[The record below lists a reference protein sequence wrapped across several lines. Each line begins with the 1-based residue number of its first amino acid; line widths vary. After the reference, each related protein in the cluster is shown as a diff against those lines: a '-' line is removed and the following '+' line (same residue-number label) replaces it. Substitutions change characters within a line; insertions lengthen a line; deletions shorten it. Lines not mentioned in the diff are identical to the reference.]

1 MSTRLLAGRYELIE
15 RIGEGGMA
23 VVYKSKDRLL
33 NRFVAIKILKPEF
46 TKDMKVME
54 SFRRESQAAASLSHP
69 NIVNVYDVGK
79 EGNINYIVM
88 ELIEGKVL
96 SDIIKEEGALE
107 PRRAVAI
114 AKQVA
119 SALAVAHK
127 NQIIHR
133 DVKPHN
139 ILITKEGVAKITD
152 FGIAK
157 AMNSSTMTA
166 NQTGTI
172 MGSVHYFSP
181 EQARGGYVDEKSD
194 IYSLGIVMF
203 EMLTGKVPFD
213 ADNPVTVAV
222 MHMNEEITA
231 PSTIN
236 PAISP
241 DVEGIVLKATSKY
254 QVNRYKN
261 ADEMITALSLV
272 NYRPAPSAPVE
283 EAPAKTKG
291 ERLSVWEKFDRHE
304 KHEKHEKHG
313 KKDKLTRAEKID
325 NGDYGD
331 NEGMTKG
338 KKKNKKKKKV
348 TVNKSKLLAI
358 VLAVILAIPCSALVF
373 NLIQGAGGPK
383 EIQVP
388 DLMGMTEEE
397 ARQALHSVNLNVE
410 VGIPLYD
417 KNYRAGEVVSQDPVS
432 GSSVKEGHTVTINL
446 NKDKNSGDTVAVPNL
461 SGKTVDDAKY
471 SLQAYGLKIGDIIA
485 EASDLPE
492 GIIISHSPK
501 ADASVSAGTKVN
513 LVVSKGADDAEIV
526 MLTLLGK
533 GADEAAAEITA
544 MGLILGETTYSASST
559 YEQNKVMGQSVEPGT
574 KIQKGSTVDLVIS
587 TGLTQ
592 GSGEGGIVISGGN
605 DKDKDESG
613 AKSVAFE
620 ISYDAAKNE
629 TFFLSVVVSDSK
641 GVSTPIK
648 QRESYKVDE
657 SEMISVA
664 GVGKGTIQIIFDN
677 NVVQQLNVNFDTG
690 EVY

>member
-23 VVYKSKDRLL
+23 VVYKAKDRLL

-46 TKDMKVME
+46 TKDVKVIE

-79 EGNINYIVM
+79 EGNIHYFVM
-88 ELIEGKVL
+88 ELIEGSVL
-96 SDIIKEEGALE
+96 SDIIREEGALE

-157 AMNSSTMTA
+157 AMSSSTMTA

-194 IYSLGIVMF
+194 IYSLGIVMY

-213 ADNPVTVAV
+213 AENPVAVAV
-222 MHMNEEITA
+222 MHMNEEITP
-231 PSTIN
+231 PSTVN

-241 DVEGIVLKATSKY
+241 DVEKIVMKATSKY
-254 QVNRYKN
+254 QVNRYKT

-272 NYRPAPSAPVE
+272 NYHPVPAAPVE
-283 EAPAKTKG
+283 EEPVKKKG
-291 ERLSVWEKFDRHE
+291 EKLHKV
-304 KHEKHEKHG
+304 
-313 KKDKLTRAEKID
+313 DKGE
-325 NGDYGD
+325 
-331 NEGMTKG
+331 EEMHKG
-338 KKKNKKKKKV
+338 KKKKKKKV
-348 TVNKSKLLAI
+348 TINKTKLGAI
-358 VLAVILAIPCSALVF
+358 VLAVVLAIPASALAY
-373 NLIQGAGGPK
+373 NIIQGVGGNSK
-383 EIQVP
+383 EIVVP
-388 DLMGMTEEE
+388 EVLGKTEEE
-397 ARQALHSVNLNVE
+397 ARQVLKDMNLEVE
-410 VGIPLYD
+410 LGIPLYD
-417 KNYRAGEVVSQDPVS
+417 EDYKAGEVVSQDPVA
-432 GSSVKEGHTVTINL
+432 GNKVKEGHKVIINL
-446 NKDKNSGDTVAVPNL
+446 NKDKKESGSAVPGVT
-461 SGKTVDDAKY
+461 GKTVDDAKY
-471 SLQAYGLKIGDIIA
+471 SLQAYGFEIGDIST
-485 EASDLPE
+485 EANELPE
-492 GIIISHSPK
+492 GIIIRQSPK
-501 ADASVSAGTKVN
+501 AGDEAKPGTKVN
-513 LVVSKGADDAEIV
+513 LVVSKGAEDAEIV
-526 MLTLLGK
+526 MIKLLGMD
-533 GADEAAAEITA
+533 ASEAANELAA
-544 MGLILGETTYSASST
+544 MGLKLGEPTYATSST
-559 YEQNKVMGQSVEPGT
+559 YAQNQVMAQSVEPGD
-574 KIQKGSTVDLVIS
+574 KVMKGTTIEITIS
-587 TGLTQ
+587 TGLSE
-592 GSGEGGIVISGGN
+592 GSGEGGIVIGGN
-605 DKDKDESG
+605 TGDGTGDSDSDG
-613 AKSVAFE
+613 VKSVAFE

-629 TFFLSVVVSDSK
+629 TFFLSVVVSDSN

-657 SEMISVA
+657 SEMISVS
-664 GVGKGTIQIIFDN
+664 GVGQGTIQIIFDN
-677 NVVQQLNVNFDTG
+677 DVVQQLNVNFETG

>member
-23 VVYKSKDRLL
+23 VVYKAKDRLL

-46 TKDMKVME
+46 TKDMKVIE

-79 EGNINYIVM
+79 EGNIYYIVM
-88 ELIEGKVL
+88 ELIEGNVL
-96 SDIIKEEGALE
+96 SDIIREEGALE

-119 SALAVAHK
+119 SALALAHK

-157 AMNSSTMTA
+157 AMSSSTMTA

-194 IYSLGIVMF
+194 IYSLGIVMY

-213 ADNPVTVAV
+213 AENPVAVAV
-222 MHMNEEITA
+222 MHMNQDMTP
-231 PSTIN
+231 PSAVN
-236 PAISP
+236 PSISP
-241 DVEGIVLKATSKY
+241 DVEKIVMKATAKY
-254 QVNRYKN
+254 QVNRYKT

-272 NYRPAPSAPVE
+272 NYHPAPAAPVE
-283 EAPAKTKG
+283 EEPEKPIKKKG
-291 ERLSVWEKFDRHE
+291 EKLHRV
-304 KHEKHEKHG
+304 
-313 KKDKLTRAEKID
+313 DK
-325 NGDYGD
+325 GDEED
-331 NEGMTKG
+331 MTKG
-338 KKKNKKKKKV
+338 KKKKKKKV
-348 TVNKSKLLAI
+348 QINKTKLSAI
-358 VLAVILAIPCSALVF
+358 ILAVILAIPASALVY
-373 NLIQGAGGPK
+373 NIINSAGGG
-383 EIQVP
+383 EEVVVP
-388 DLMGMTEEE
+388 EVLGKTEEE
-397 ARQALHSVNLNVE
+397 ARQILKGMNLEME

-417 KNYRAGEVVSQDPVS
+417 PEYKAGQVVSQDPVA
-432 GSSVKEGHTVTINL
+432 GSKVMEGHTITINL
-446 NKDKNSGDTVAVPNL
+446 NKDKKDSGSAVP
-461 SGKTVDDAKY
+461 SVTGKTVDDAKY
-471 SLQAYGLKIGDIIA
+471 SLQAYGFEIGDITT
-485 EASDLPE
+485 EANELPE
-492 GIIISHSPK
+492 GIIISQSPK
-501 ADASVSAGTKVN
+501 AGDEAKPGAKIN
-513 LVVSKGADDAEIV
+513 LVISKGAEDAEIV
-526 MLTLLGK
+526 MIKLLGMD
-533 GADEAAAEITA
+533 ASQAASELSA
-544 MGLILGETTYSASST
+544 MGLKLGEPTYASSST
-559 YEQNKVMGQSVEPGT
+559 YGQNQVMAQSVEPGE
-574 KIQKGSTVDLVIS
+574 KVMKGTTIEITIS
-587 TGLTQ
+587 TGLTE
-592 GSGEGGIVISGGN
+592 GSGEGGIVIGGNEGSGDGESGGV
-605 DKDKDESG
+605 
-613 AKSVAFE
+613 KSVAFE

-629 TFFLSVVVSDSK
+629 TFFLSVVVSDSN

-664 GVGKGTIQIIFDN
+664 GVGQGTVQIIFDN
-677 NVVQQLNVNFDTG
+677 DVVQQLNVNFDTG

>member
-23 VVYKSKDRLL
+23 VVYKAKDRLL

-46 TKDMKVME
+46 TKDMKVIE

-79 EGNINYIVM
+79 EGNIYYIVM
-88 ELIEGKVL
+88 ELIEGSVL
-96 SDIIKEEGALE
+96 SDIIREEGALE

-119 SALAVAHK
+119 SALALAHK

-157 AMNSSTMTA
+157 AMSSSTMTA

-194 IYSLGIVMF
+194 IYSLGIVMY

-213 ADNPVTVAV
+213 AENPVAVAV
-222 MHMNEEITA
+222 MHMNEDVTP
-231 PSTIN
+231 PSAVN
-236 PAISP
+236 PSISP
-241 DVEGIVLKATSKY
+241 DVEKIVMKATSKY
-254 QVNRYKN
+254 QVNRYKT

-272 NYRPAPSAPVE
+272 NYHPAPAAPVE
-283 EAPAKTKG
+283 EEPEKPAKPIKLAKSMKKKG
-291 ERLSVWEKFDRHE
+291 EKL
-304 KHEKHEKHG
+304 HG
-313 KKDKLTRAEKID
+313 LKADKDKGE
-325 NGDYGD
+325 
-331 NEGMTKG
+331 EEEMSKG
-338 KKKNKKKKKV
+338 KKKKKKKV
-348 TVNKSKLLAI
+348 QINKTKLGAI
-358 VLAVILAIPCSALVF
+358 VLAVILAIPASSLVY
-373 NLIQGAGGPK
+373 NIIQGSGGNAK
-383 EIQVP
+383 EVVVP
-388 DLMGMTEEE
+388 DVLGKTEEE
-397 ARQALHSVNLNVE
+397 ARQILKDMKLEME

-417 KNYRAGEVVSQDPVS
+417 AAYKAGEVVSQDPVA
-432 GSSVKEGHTVTINL
+432 GSNVMSGHTVTINL
-446 NKDKNSGDTVAVPNL
+446 NKDKKDNGSAVP
-461 SGKTVDDAKY
+461 SVTGKTVEDAKY
-471 SLQAYGLKIGDIIA
+471 SLQAYGFEIGNITT
-485 EASDLPE
+485 ESNEMPE
-492 GIIISHSPK
+492 GIIISQKPK
-501 ADASVSAGTKVN
+501 AGDSAKPGAKID
-513 LVVSKGADDAEIV
+513 LVVSIGAEDAEIV
-526 MLTLLGK
+526 MIKLLGMD
-533 GADEAAAEITA
+533 ASEAASELSA
-544 MGLILGETTYSASST
+544 MGLKLGEPTYAPSST
-559 YEQNKVMGQSVEPGT
+559 YAQNQVMAQSVEPGE
-574 KIQKGSTVDLVIS
+574 KVMKGTTIDITIS
-587 TGLTQ
+587 NGLTE
-592 GSGEGGIVISGGN
+592 GAGGGGIIIGGDQN
-605 DKDKDESG
+605 GEDGNGESV
-613 AKSVAFE
+613 KSVAFE

-629 TFFLSVVVSDSK
+629 TFFLSVVVSDSN

-664 GVGKGTIQIIFDN
+664 GVGQGTIQIIFDN